1 MSLRDDSKCWN
12 VIDILWDIK
21 ESCVTIWEGRDILI
35 FLTKASHQKVKRT
48 KKSFYLN
55 MLSQSLCFFLLFNV
69 WRNFVQG
76 TCPGLDFFSFIIIL
90 KEAKISLQAFWS
102 SLLDRKNLHRYK
114 VPDCTFTSPAPD
126 GLAFSCFQI
135 KYSGILALSSKT
147 DCIVQYANTVQQL
160 LIKYYKEIEK
170 EKEKCKQAS
179 HGRSEVKKQNKTW
192 TGPFSSCREANHP
205 CLELKTAISGSAA
218 ITHSAKENKR
228 ALNHRSEVQVKPKQI

>member
-1 MSLRDDSKCWN
+1 MTSKDFKRVSLRDDSKCWN

-35 FLTKASHQKVKRT
+35 FLIKASHQKVKRT

-55 MLSQSLCFFLLFNV
+55 ILSPSLCFFLLFNV

-76 TCPGLDFFSFIIIL
+76 TCPGLDFFLLLLYWKKQRFC
-90 KEAKISLQAFWS
+90 S
-102 SLLDRKNLHRYK
+102 SLLDTKNLHRYK

-147 DCIVQYANTVQQL
+147 DCIVQYANTAQQL
-160 LIKYYKEIEK
+160 LIKYYKEIL
-170 EKEKCKQAS
+170 
-179 HGRSEVKKQNKTW
+179 R
-192 TGPFSSCREANHP
+192 
-205 CLELKTAISGSAA
+205 
-218 ITHSAKENKR
+218 
-228 ALNHRSEVQVKPKQI
+228 